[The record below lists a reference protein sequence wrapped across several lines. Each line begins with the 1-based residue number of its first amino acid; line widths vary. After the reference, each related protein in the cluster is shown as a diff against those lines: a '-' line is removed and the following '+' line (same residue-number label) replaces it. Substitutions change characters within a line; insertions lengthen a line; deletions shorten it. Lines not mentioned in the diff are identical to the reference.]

1 MMPEADSGRLVVGF
15 WWIFV
20 IVSVTTYSGNLVAFL
35 TFPQILPTIQGIDQL
50 LTDSGPADDATWG
63 ILTGSVVDGYLK
75 EAKGNKFEEVYKMAE
90 FHPAGPRPSQEV
102 LERIKDD
109 KHILIDWMP
118 ALDLLQKQEYQK
130 TKRCEFAIGI
140 EEFYNERVSL
150 AFPIGNPWIDRFSDR
165 IRRIMEAGL
174 IKRWKQVFWPRNDEC
189 QIKGSTDAN
198 VIKVFLADMQGSFY
212 ILGMGC
218 VLAVIVILGESC
230 IFKGASEKE
239 RSQIKAF
246 AP

>member
-1 MMPEADSGRLVVGF
+1 
-15 WWIFV
+15 
-20 IVSVTTYSGNLVAFL
+20 
-35 TFPQILPTIQGIDQL
+35 
-50 LTDSGPADDATWG
+50 
-63 ILTGSVVDGYLK
+63 
-75 EAKGNKFEEVYKMAE
+75 MAE

-165 IRRIMEAGL
+165 
-174 IKRWKQVFWPRNDEC
+174 
-189 QIKGSTDAN
+189 
-198 VIKVFLADMQGSFY
+198 
-212 ILGMGC
+212 
-218 VLAVIVILGESC
+218 
-230 IFKGASEKE
+230 
-239 RSQIKAF
+239 
-246 AP
+246 